1 MKALAAPFVGRHSL
15 NLTLSA
21 LLMEITDAWL
31 MEMGGWQEMKRAR
44 ALYAA
49 GAVREAAFDGTRL
62 TGLVRDLGKDLSTGL
77 LLRSRSDMDN
87 LCTCFQARRHGTLCA
102 HALAAGTAWVHRHE
116 KPPSPPGSP
125 TPSPSD
131 SRSPSPA
138 PTRPSAPPA
147 TAPGPLEFVLTPQ
160 FLVALQRQRLALSVN
175 PAPPADQPSALPDL
189 PLLLWLG
196 SLQQP
201 TVPPHLSLAG
211 SPQIAAALAALA
223 GHPRLYVL
231 EGSRKLPLTLPAE
244 PARLALVAQTSA
256 PGNVRVSLRLPQS
269 SDQVILPASPREI
282 GWLWDPTARRL
293 TRLAV
298 PDPFFELLKT
308 LPPQRPLDKPRRW
321 LASHLAALQNHFDI
335 DAEHSSPDAL
345 SFRLLPD
352 APRFELTLEGTLEKL
367 AARLRVRYADGP
379 TPFPPEISDVP
390 GFPLETPGHPQTFRS
405 RNLPAEAA
413 AARRLAAC
421 GFQPGSSPAADWTL
435 SGENAIL
442 QFFAGELERLQA
454 LWDVTLGTR
463 FAAATAK
470 VERLAPQWK
479 PAGSGS
485 DWLAFDFGFA
495 SARGTSLDRIEIARL
510 LATGRGHQKLPN
522 GRIAVVSLADALDLN
537 EVLRDVS
544 PEQSGGAFRVRR
556 SQLGYLENTFGSPL
570 GESPQAPQWPL
581 ESSVPPELLAIL
593 RDYQKTGVQWLLDH
607 AASGHGG
614 ILADEMGLGKTLQSL
629 SLLAALRRQWPDRP
643 ALVVCPKSLTA
654 NWQAEAAR
662 FTPDLRCVVLEGP
675 RRKNQ
680 FKDLDQAHLVITSYQ
695 LLARDLAHHQTI
707 EWGAVILDEAGF
719 IRNPDTL
726 AAQAARAL
734 SARARFALTGTPI
747 ENGIR
752 DLWSLM
758 EFAVPGYLGP
768 RREFAERYQTPLA
781 AGGQPALMARLRR
794 RLAPWILRRLKQE
807 VARDLPSK
815 IEKIQPCTLSPTQQ
829 DLYASLMREGAA
841 KVLDAENAKQVGQAR
856 MHLLTT
862 LLRLRQTCCD
872 PRLLPLDL
880 PKQPAAELSG
890 KIEALAELLEE
901 IRDGGHSVI
910 IFSAFAS
917 MLRLIEETV
926 RASDLDYCLLDGQTR
941 DRAAQVDAFQNDPAK
956 RVFLISLK
964 AGGYGLNLTKA
975 DTVIHFDPWWNPAV
989 EAQATDRAHR
999 IGQDRPVTV
1008 YKLIAT
1014 GTIEEKILR
1023 LQDKKRGLMD
1033 AALDDEA
1040 PLMEGLTDDDLRSLL
1055 H

>member
-1 MKALAAPFVGRHSL
+1 
-15 NLTLSA
+15 
-21 LLMEITDAWL
+21 MEITDAWL

-49 GAVREAAFDGTRL
+49 GAVQEAAFDGTRL

-87 LCTCFQARRHGTLCA
+87 LCTCFQARRHGSLCA
-102 HALAAGTAWVHRHE
+102 HALAVGTAWVHRHD
-116 KPPSPPGSP
+116 KPPARPGS
-125 TPSPSD
+125 
-131 SRSPSPA
+131 SPSPTSPAA
-138 PTRPSAPPA
+138 PTSSAAPPPA
-147 TAPGPLEFVLTPQ
+147 AAPGPLEFILTPQ
-160 FLVALQRQRLALSVN
+160 FLLALQRQRLSLSVN
-175 PAPPADQPSALPDL
+175 PVSPAEAASALPDR

-196 SLQQP
+196 SLQQK
-201 TVPPHLSLAG
+201 TVPPHLALAG
-211 SPQIAAALAALA
+211 SPQIAAALKALA
-223 GHPRLYVL
+223 GHPRLYLL
-231 EGSRKLPLTLPAE
+231 EGSRKIPLALASE
-244 PARLALVAQTSA
+244 PARLSLAVQTVG
-256 PGNVRVSLRLPQS
+256 PGNVRVSLGLPEPSAQTM
-269 SDQVILPASPREI
+269 LPTSPREI
-282 GWLWDPTARRL
+282 GWLWHPAARS
-293 TRLAV
+293 LA
-298 PDPFFELLKT
+298 PLAIPEPFFELLKT

-321 LASHLAALQNHFDI
+321 LASHLATLQNHFELDL
-335 DAEHSSPDAL
+335 AHSSPDAL
-345 SFRLLPD
+345 AFRILPD
-352 APRFELTLEGTLEKL
+352 TPRFALSLEGNLEKL
-367 AARLRVRYADGP
+367 AARLRVHYADGP
-379 TPFPPEISDVP
+379 LPFPPTASDIA
-390 GFPLETPGHPQTFRS
+390 GFPLETPGQPHAFRS
-405 RNLPAEAA
+405 RNLAAEAA
-413 AARRLAAC
+413 AANRLAAC
-421 GFQPGSSPAADWTL
+421 GFQPGSGPAADWTL
-435 SGENAIL
+435 TGENAIL
-442 QFFAGELERLQA
+442 QFFAGDLPRLQD

-479 PAGSGS
+479 PAGSGNH
-485 DWLAFDFGFA
+485 WLAFDFNFS

-544 PEQSGGAFRVRR
+544 PEQSGGAFRVNRA
-556 SQLGYLENTFGSPL
+556 QLGYLENTFGQAL
-570 GESPQAPQWPL
+570 GETSPAPHWPL
-581 ESSVPPELLAIL
+581 ETSVPPELLTLL
-593 RDYQKTGVQWLLDH
+593 RDYQKTGVQWLLDR

-629 SLLAALRRQWPDRP
+629 SLIAALRRQWPERP

-680 FKDLDQAHLVITSYQ
+680 FKDLAQVDLVITSYQ

-707 EWGAVILDEAGF
+707 EWGPVILDEAGF
-719 IRNPDTL
+719 IRNPDTQ

-734 SARARFALTGTPI
+734 PARARFALTGTPI

-752 DLWSLM
+752 DLWSLL

-781 AGGQPALMARLRR
+781 AGGQTALMARLRR

-815 IEKIQPCTLSPTQQ
+815 IEKIQPCALSPTQQ
-829 DLYASLMREGAA
+829 ELYASLLREGAA
-841 KVLDAENAKQVGQAR
+841 KVIDAENAQQVGQAR
-856 MHLLTT
+856 MHLLTA

-880 PKQPAAELSG
+880 PPQPATELSG

-917 MLRLIEETV
+917 MLRLLEETV

-941 DRAAQVDAFQNDPAK
+941 DRAAQVDAFQNNPAK

-1023 LQDKKRGLMD
+1023 LQEKKRGLMD

-1055 H
+1055 A